1 MNRIASS
8 ALVIALASA
17 LPACES
23 VFSAGG
29 DTFSN
34 DHFTYESTTWVPK
47 SVELIDTRNGQVL
60 WALDIPVGQKV
71 TMKFEPERGDRD
83 ETYPDRMTWVVQ
95 RLDSDSWRGAQ
106 DMLVPGP
113 SSRLV
118 TFDVRPAPEYPEQ
131 TASYEEPPAL
141 EPEAA
146 PDANGLDTGG

>member
-1 MNRIASS
+1 MNRIACT

-17 LPACES
+17 LPGCES

-34 DHFTYESTTWVPK
+34 DSFTYESTTWSPK

-60 WALDIPVGQKV
+60 WAIEIPVGQKL
-71 TMKFEPERGDRD
+71 TMRFEPEIGDPD
-83 ETYPDRMTWVVQ
+83 TVYPDRMTWVMQ
-95 RLDSDSWRGAQ
+95 PLNSASWRGKQ

-113 SSRLV
+113 TSRLV

-131 TASYEEPPAL
+131 TAAYEEPPAL
-141 EPEAA
+141 EPETTS
-146 PDANGLDTGG
+146 DSGG